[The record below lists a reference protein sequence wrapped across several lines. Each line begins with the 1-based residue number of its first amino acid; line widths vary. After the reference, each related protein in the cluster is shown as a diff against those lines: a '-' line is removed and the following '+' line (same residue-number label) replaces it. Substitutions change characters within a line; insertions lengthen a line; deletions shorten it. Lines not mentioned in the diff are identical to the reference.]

1 MDRTREFLRQH
12 AVDRAATV
20 DAGLSGE
27 LRGADFDPK
36 MRLAAL
42 AMPGMAA
49 MLRALVDHREMR
61 RLKGGLEL
69 LLDPL
74 FDCAHN
80 ATDQLSVTQA

>member
-1 MDRTREFLRQH
+1 MDRAREFIRQH
-12 AVDRAATV
+12 AVDRAAAV
-20 DAGLSGE
+20 DAGLSDE
-27 LRGADFDPK
+27 LCGTDLDPK

-61 RLKGGLEL
+61 GLKGGLEL

-74 FDCAHN
+74 FDGAHS
-80 ATDQLSVTQA
+80 ASG

>member
-1 MDRTREFLRQH
+1 
-12 AVDRAATV
+12 
-20 DAGLSGE
+20 
-27 LRGADFDPK
+27 
-36 MRLAAL
+36 
-42 AMPGMAA
+42 

-61 RLKGGLEL
+61 GLKGGLEL

>member
-1 MDRTREFLRQH
+1 MDRAREFFREH
-12 AVDRAATV
+12 TVDRAAAI
-20 DAGLSGE
+20 DAGLPDE
-27 LRGADFDPK
+27 LRRANLDPK

-61 RLKGGLEL
+61 GLKGGLEL

-74 FDCAHN
+74 FDGAHN
-80 ATDQLSVTQA
+80 ASD